1 MDLTINEIN
10 EISAEELLQR
20 VYGKSLE
27 SKKTVLEYIEI
38 VKVLRNP
45 QINEDKVQET
55 YNLIYDS
62 IDKMNGKVKTNTVIY
77 LMNALKS
84 QLGKFVS
91 DKVNEDK
98 VQETY
103 NLIYDSIDKMNG
115 KVKTNTVIYLMNA
128 LKSQLGKF
136 VSDKDPKKEH
146 GFIKYFK
153 LAYPAKMR
161 GKGFTRVLANI
172 NNITDEQIWNTITY
186 INRGYI
192 KREIYLTG
200 EDKIAIKEMVEKLVE
215 KSNIKY
221 VNQVKSM
228 EKLMSALDIKVI
240 NVDGKFKIK

>member
-10 EISAEELLQR
+10 EISAEELLER
-20 VYGKSLE
+20 AYGKSLE

-45 QINEDKVQET
+45 Q
-55 YNLIYDS
+55 
-62 IDKMNGKVKTNTVIY
+62 
-77 LMNALKS
+77 
-84 QLGKFVS
+84 
-91 DKVNEDK
+91 VNEDK

-115 KVKTNTVIYLMNA
+115 KVKPNTVIYLMNA
-128 LKSQLGKF
+128 LKSQLGKL
-136 VSDKDPKKEH
+136 VRDKDPKKEH

-153 LAYPAKMR
+153 LAYPAKIR

-200 EDKIAIKEMVEKLVE
+200 EDKIAIKEMVGKLVE